1 MTSAQLTPYIRYV
14 SLSDDD
20 GDFGILLQHYNN
32 TVINAVEVYDKEM
45 FQRVY
50 DEMVALST
58 PVEWNLSS
66 SSMKNQF

>member
-58 PVEWNLSS
+58 PVEWKLSS